1 MFGLGFGE
9 LVVILLIVLVMFG
22 GRKLPEIGEGIGRAI
37 RSFKKEMDKP
47 DAIDVTPET
56 STKADQDKGS
66 HQA

>member
-37 RSFKKEMDKP
+37 RGFKKEMDKP

-56 STKADQDKGS
+56 GTKADQDKGS
-66 HQA
+66 RQA

>member
-37 RSFKKEMDKP
+37 RGFKKEMDKP

-56 STKADQDKGS
+56 TKADQDKGS
-66 HQA
+66 RQA

>member
-9 LVVILLIVLVMFG
+9 LVIILLIVLVLFG
-22 GRKLPEIGEGIGRAI
+22 GRKLPEVGEGIGRAI

-56 STKADQDKGS
+56 STKADQDKGPR
-66 HQA
+66 QA